1 MKGFCLARVAA
12 GVCLAS
18 VLGAA
23 ALSAAPEKVV
33 TVKERVRGA
42 SAVVVARARTVA
54 PEWRQNSH
62 GDQLI
67 VSRVE
72 LEVEETLKGTPS
84 DVRWLEL
91 EGGTL
96 DGVTLHVSDMPSMQ
110 SGERAVFFLDGGPTA
125 HKPHLRGQGVLKLDG
140 QNVVHGSSLRL
151 DEVRRLAN
159 EVKKEAR

>member
-1 MKGFCLARVAA
+1 MLFSPRN
-12 GVCLAS
+12 
-18 VLGAA
+18 
-23 ALSAAPEKVV
+23 V
-33 TVKERVRGA
+33 TVPSGVFTFW
-42 SAVVVARARTVA
+42 TVDSGFEQFN
-54 PEWRQNSH
+54 PV
-62 GDQLI
+62 L
-67 VSRVE
+67 E

-159 EVKKEAR
+159 EVKGEAR